1 MKSRKNCCLA
11 AVFVLALIYSGC
23 GDDEP
28 EPAVEPSPGD
38 IVRVGDVV
46 LTRGDLNNLLPA
58 NHNAEFNEREKIDY
72 LTRWVDIEL
81 LYQEAMERGLK
92 ADPRVRE
99 RIQKLE
105 KEFLADHLL
114 FLEMRERVRVT
125 DREIEQYFEKHRP
138 EYTREYRV
146 RHILLNSR
154 EKAEEVRDMIGSRSF
169 SYLANRYSVDPE
181 AGRGGDLGYLT
192 KGNMIPELEQAIFS
206 LEPGQVSGIVKSRF
220 GYHILRLEG
229 SREALGTI
237 HMEDVR
243 GEIMNHL
250 IMKKREQAYEEF
262 LRHLRNK
269 IGVTYY
275 NDAYQPEDTL
285 RATEG
290 ENIE

>member
-11 AVFVLALIYSGC
+11 AVFVLALIYLGC
-23 GDDEP
+23 GDDQTEP
-28 EPAVEPSPGD
+28 EVEPSPGD
-38 IVRVGDVV
+38 IVRVGDIV
-46 LTRGDLNNLLPA
+46 LNRSDLNDLLPA
-58 NHNAEFNEREKIDY
+58 NHNAEFNEREKRDY
-72 LTRWVDIEL
+72 LARWVDIEL

-92 ADPRVRE
+92 EDPRIRE
-99 RIQKLE
+99 RIRKLE

-125 DREIEQYFEKHRP
+125 DREIEQYFEEHRR

-154 EKAEEVRDMIGSRSF
+154 EKAEEVRNMIGSRSF
-169 SYLANRYSVDPE
+169 SYLANRYSADPD

-192 KGNMIPELEQAIFS
+192 RGNMIPELEEAVFS
-206 LEPGQVSGIVKSRF
+206 LEPGQVSGIIKSRF
-220 GYHILRLEG
+220 GYHILKLVG

-237 HMEDVR
+237 HMEDVQ

-262 LRHLRNK
+262 LQYLREK
-269 IGVTYY
+269 IGVAYY
-275 NDAYQPEDTL
+275 NEAYQPEDTL
-285 RATEG
+285 REAEG
-290 ENIE
+290 ENNE

>member
-1 MKSRKNCCLA
+1 VKSRKNCCLA
-11 AVFVLALIYSGC
+11 AVFVLALIYPGC

-28 EPAVEPSPGD
+28 EPTIEPSPGD

-46 LTRGDLNNLLPA
+46 LTRSDLNNLLPA

-81 LYQEAMERGLK
+81 LYQEALERGLK
-92 ADPRVRE
+92 EDPRVRE

-125 DREIEQYFEKHRP
+125 DQEIEQYFEKHRP

-154 EKAEEVRDMIGSRSF
+154 DKAEEVRDMIGSRSF
-169 SYLANRYSVDPE
+169 SYLANRYSLDPE

-206 LEPGQVSGIVKSRF
+206 MEPGQISGIVKSRF

-237 HMEDVR
+237 RMEDVR
-243 GEIMNHL
+243 VEIMNHL
-250 IMKKREQAYEEF
+250 IMKKREQAYKEF
-262 LRHLRNK
+262 LRHLRK
-269 IGVTYY
+269 EIGVTYY

-285 RATEG
+285 RDTEG

>member
-206 LEPGQVSGIVKSRF
+206 LEPGQVSEIVKSRF

-262 LRHLRNK
+262 LRHLRKK

>member
-81 LYQEAMERGLK
+81 LYQEALERGLK
-92 ADPRVRE
+92 EDPRVRE

-169 SYLANRYSVDPE
+169 SYLANRYSADPE

-250 IMKKREQAYEEF
+250 IMKKREQAYKEF

-285 RATEG
+285 RDTEG

>member
-1 MKSRKNCCLA
+1 VKSRKNCCLA

-81 LYQEAMERGLK
+81 LYQEALERGLK
-92 ADPRVRE
+92 EDPRVRE

-169 SYLANRYSVDPE
+169 SYLANRYSADPE

-250 IMKKREQAYEEF
+250 IMKKREQAYKEF

-285 RATEG
+285 RNTEG